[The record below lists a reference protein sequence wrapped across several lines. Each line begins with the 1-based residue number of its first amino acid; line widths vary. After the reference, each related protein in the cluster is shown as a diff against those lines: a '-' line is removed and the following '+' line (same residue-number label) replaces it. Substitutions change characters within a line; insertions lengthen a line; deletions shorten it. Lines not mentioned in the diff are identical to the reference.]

1 MPLVYSRHGTLTASA
16 VSTVTMSA
24 NVQTIIVKIHGSG
37 YANVTFDGSTPTV
50 DGDNTARVDAGG
62 VLHYS
67 STSSNATESVKM
79 ISAGTPGYSVE
90 AYD

>member
-37 YANVTFDGSTPTV
+37 YANVTFNGDAPTV
-50 DGDNTARVDAGG
+50 DGNNTARVDAGG
-62 VLHYS
+62 ALHYA
-67 STSSNATESVKM
+67 SNEFAVESVKL
-79 ISAGTPGYSVE
+79 ISSGTPGYSVE

>member
-1 MPLVYSRHGTLTASA
+1 MPLVYARHGTLVAT
-16 VSTVTMSA
+16 TVTTQTLDSNA
-24 NVQTIIVKIHGSG
+24 QTIIVRAHGAG
-37 YANVTFDGSTPTV
+37 YLNVTFDGSTPTV